1 MAKTV
6 LITGANSGIGKAT
19 AKELAKLGFHVIMLC
34 RNEQRGVNSREEI
47 IHESGNNNVDL
58 MIADLS
64 SKDSLRRFADEFN
77 RRYEKLDVLIN
88 NAAVNLFS
96 RQVTDDGFE
105 KSFATNHLGHFL
117 LTNLLLKKL
126 SAADKARIINVSSS
140 AQVELD
146 LDDLMNE
153 KKYAIM
159 KVYSKTKMANVLFT
173 YELARRLEGSR
184 ITANCLH
191 PGVVRTNLARDA
203 KGIFKLLITLFY
215 PFFASPEKGAE
226 TSVYLATSPEVEG
239 ITGKYFHKTKQIR
252 SSRQSY
258 DENIARKLWEV
269 SEQLT
274 SLR

>member
-1 MAKTV
+1 M
-6 LITGANSGIGKAT
+6 
-19 AKELAKLGFHVIMLC
+19 AKLGYHVIMLC
-34 RNEQRGVNSREEI
+34 RNETKGTSAREEI
-47 IHESGNNNVDL
+47 VNESGNMNVDL

-64 SKDSLRRFADEFN
+64 SKDSIRRFVDEFN

-88 NAAVNLFS
+88 NAAVNLFP
-96 RQVTDDGFE
+96 RQLTDDGFE

-126 SAADKARIINVSSS
+126 SAAGKARIINVSSS
-140 AQVELD
+140 AQAELD

-153 KKYAIM
+153 NKYAVM

-274 SLR
+274 SLK

>member
-19 AKELAKLGFHVIMLC
+19 TRKLANLGYHVIMLC
-34 RNEQRGVNSREEI
+34 RNEHRGVIARDEI

-64 SKDSLRRFADEFN
+64 SMDSVRRFADEFN
-77 RRYEKLDVLIN
+77 LRYEKLDVLIN

-96 RQVTDDGFE
+96 RQVTDDGYE
-105 KSFATNHLGHFL
+105 KSLATNHLGHFL
-117 LTNLLLKKL
+117 LTNLLLEKL
-126 SAADKARIINVSSS
+126 TAAGKARIIIVSSS

-146 LDDLMNE
+146 LDDLMSE
-153 KKYAIM
+153 KKYKVM

-173 YELARRLEGSR
+173 YELARRLKGSG
-184 ITANCLH
+184 ITVNCLH

-203 KGIFKLLITLFY
+203 KGVFKIILGIFY

-226 TSVYLATSPEVEG
+226 TSVFLSISPEVEG
-239 ITGKYFHKTKQIR
+239 ISGKYFHKTKQIK
-252 SSRQSY
+252 SSGQSY
-258 DENIARKLWEV
+258 DQNIARRLWEI

-274 SLR
+274 DLK

>member
-1 MAKTV
+1 MGKTV

-19 AKELAKLGFHVIMLC
+19 AKEMAKLGYHVIMLC
-34 RNEQRGVNSREEI
+34 RNETKGISAREEI
-47 IHESGNNNVDL
+47 VNESGNMNVDL

-64 SKDSLRRFADEFN
+64 SKDSIRKFVDEFN

-96 RQVTDDGFE
+96 RQLTDDGFE

-126 SAADKARIINVSSS
+126 SAAGKARIINVSSS
-140 AQVELD
+140 AQAELD

-153 KKYAIM
+153 KTYAVM

-274 SLR
+274 SLK